1 MKLATLRDGSE
12 EGRLLVVSRDL
23 SRAIDAGTIAPTLL
37 AALRQWDT
45 VETPLRHLADALETG
60 LLPGVPFDP
69 ARAMAPLP
77 RAPQWLDGSCFLN
90 HGRLM
95 AKAFKLDK
103 GVDTDIPLV
112 YQGASDD
119 FLGPQDDSPLPS
131 EADGI
136 DFEGEFAVI
145 TGPVP
150 MGTRAADAERHIRL
164 ITMVNDVSLRIF
176 GPREMQGGF
185 GFIQA
190 KPSTGFAPVAIT
202 PDELGDDWR
211 DGRVHLPLHVFWNG
225 ARFGH
230 PHGGEM
236 DFGFH
241 RLIEHVSR
249 TRKLSA
255 GTIIGSG
262 TISNADP
269 EVGSAC
275 IAERRAM
282 EMIAGRP
289 LTPYMRFGD
298 RVRMTALAPDGTA
311 PFGSIDQRMVAG

>member
-1 MKLATLRDGSE
+1 MKLATLRDGSPD
-12 EGRLLVVSRDL
+12 GRLLVVSRDL
-23 SRAIDAGTIAPTLL
+23 SRAVDAASIAPTLL
-37 AALRQWDT
+37 AALGQWET
-45 VETPLRHLADALETG
+45 VAAPLRHLAEALESG
-60 LLPGVPFDP
+60 MLQGVPFDP
-69 ARAMAPLP
+69 AQAMAPLP

-103 GVDTDIPLV
+103 GVDTEIPLV

-150 MGTRAADAERHIRL
+150 MGTRAGDAERHIRL
-164 ITMVNDVSLRIF
+164 ITMVNDVSLRVF
-176 GPREMQGGF
+176 GPREMQTGF
-185 GFIQA
+185 GFVQA
-190 KPSTGFAPVAIT
+190 KPSTTFAPVAIT
-202 PDELGDDWR
+202 PDELGEYWR
-211 DGRVHLPLHVFWNG
+211 DGRVHLPLQVSWNG
-225 ARFGH
+225 EWFGH
-230 PHGGEM
+230 PNGGEM

-241 RLIEHVSR
+241 RLIEHVTR
-249 TRKLSA
+249 TRKLST

-262 TISNADP
+262 TVSNADP
-269 EVGSAC
+269 AAGSAC
-275 IAERRAM
+275 IAERRAI
-282 EMIAGRP
+282 EMIAGQP

-298 RVRMTALAPDGTA
+298 RVRLTALLPDGTA
-311 PFGSIDQRMVAG
+311 PFGVIDQKMVAG

>member
-1 MKLATLRDGSE
+1 MKLATRKDGTE
-12 EGRLLVVSRDL
+12 DGRLLVVSRDL
-23 SRAIDAGTIAPTLL
+23 SRAADAGSIAPTLL
-37 AALRQWDT
+37 DAVRRWDST
-45 VETPLRHLADALETG
+45 EAPLRHLAAALESG
-60 LLPGVPFDP
+60 QVEGVPFDP
-69 ARAMAPLP
+69 AQAMAPLP

-103 GVDTDIPLV
+103 GVDTEIPLV

-119 FLGPQDDSPLPS
+119 FLGPHDDSPLPS

-150 MGTRAADAERHIRL
+150 MGTHAADAERHIRL
-164 ITMVNDVSLRIF
+164 ITMVNDVSLRVF
-176 GPREMQGGF
+176 GPREMQTGF

-190 KPSTGFAPVAIT
+190 KPSTTFAPVALT
-202 PDELGDDWR
+202 PDELGSHWR
-211 DGRVHLPLHVFWNG
+211 DGRVHLPLHVTWNG
-225 ARFGH
+225 EWFGH

-236 DFGFH
+236 DFSFH
-241 RLIEHVSR
+241 RLIDHVSR

-298 RVRMTALAPDGTA
+298 RVQITALAPDGTT
-311 PFGSIDQRMVAG
+311 PFGRIDQRMVAG

>member
-1 MKLATLRDGSE
+1 MKFATYKDGTLH
-12 EGRLLVVSRDL
+12 GTLLVVSRDL
-23 SRAIDAGTIAPTLL
+23 SRAINARHIAPTLL
-37 AALRQWDT
+37 DALRTWAA
-45 VETPLRHLADALETG
+45 VEGPLQRLYQALNHG
-60 LLPGVPFDP
+60 AVNSFAFDP
-69 ARAMAPLP
+69 SQAMAPLP
-77 RAPQWLDGSCFLN
+77 CAPQWLDGSCFLN

-95 AKAFKLDK
+95 AKAFKLDRD
-103 GVDTDIPLV
+103 VDTQTPLI

-119 FLGPQDDSPLPS
+119 FLGPCEDSPLPS

-150 MGTRAADAERHIRL
+150 MGCKQADAAAHIRL
-164 ITMVNDVSLRIF
+164 ITMVNDVSLRTF

-190 KPSTGFAPVAIT
+190 KPSTTFGPVAIT
-202 PDELGDDWR
+202 PDELGQHWR
-211 DGRVHLPLHVFWNG
+211 DGCVHLRLHVEWNG
-225 ARFGH
+225 QWFGH

-236 DFGFH
+236 DFSFPH
-241 RLIEHVSR
+241 LIDHVAR
-249 TRKLSA
+249 TRRLSA

-269 EVGSAC
+269 DAGSAC
-275 IAERRAM
+275 IAERRAID
-282 EMIAGRP
+282 MIAGRP

-298 RVRMTALAPDGTA
+298 RVRITALAPDGTT
-311 PFGSIDQRMVAG
+311 PFGSINQRMIAG